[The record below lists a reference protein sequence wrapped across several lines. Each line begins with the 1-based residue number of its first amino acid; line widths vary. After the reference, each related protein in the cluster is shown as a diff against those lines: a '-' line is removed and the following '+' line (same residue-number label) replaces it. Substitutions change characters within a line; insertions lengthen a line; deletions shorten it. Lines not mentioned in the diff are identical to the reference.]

1 MFQTGV
7 GPEPAM
13 RPSGSVA
20 TKPRRASSKSCR
32 SEKGKLSRTPA
43 LASRVADSASLGCA
57 RATRLDAAS
66 VVTST
71 AGVIHL
77 STTGAAIV
85 SSLPIFIF
93 NIRPSR
99 QGYGKL
105 EGAIG
110 RRDMRRIAALADSK
124 VYFTSPRPVTS
135 AARPVGHRHEDQH
148 QGDCGD
154 EAEGTGHAV
163 PLRRHPH
170 AEPFAADRHE
180 PDLPEQEADQ
190 QSRNRD
196 ALDAVERMGVR
207 THVAHQ
213 NERTGPA

>member
-57 RATRLDAAS
+57 RAARLDAAS

-85 SSLPIFIF
+85 SSPPIFIF

-105 EGAIG
+105 EGATG
-110 RRDMRRIAALADSK
+110 RRDMRRIAALAHSK
-124 VYFTSPRPVTS
+124 VYFTPPRPVTS
-135 AARPVGHRHEDQH
+135 AVRPPQRPVGHRHEDQH

-154 EAEGTGHAV
+154 EAEGTGT
-163 PLRRHPH
+163 
-170 AEPFAADRHE
+170 PFHCADIHM
-180 PDLPEQEADQ
+180 PNHSPPID
-190 QSRNRD
+190 
-196 ALDAVERMGVR
+196 
-207 THVAHQ
+207 
-213 NERTGPA
+213 

>member
-1 MFQTGV
+1 MFQTGI

-13 RPSGSVA
+13 RPSGSAA

-57 RATRLDAAS
+57 RAARLDAAS

-85 SSLPIFIF
+85 SSPPIFIF

-110 RRDMRRIAALADSK
+110 RRDTLSQRIVAIIFQGPPGTNGGSVVMPAMGQCRRFEYA
-124 VYFTSPRPVTS
+124 VTLS
-135 AARPVGHRHEDQH
+135 D
-148 QGDCGD
+148 
-154 EAEGTGHAV
+154 
-163 PLRRHPH
+163 
-170 AEPFAADRHE
+170 
-180 PDLPEQEADQ
+180 
-190 QSRNRD
+190 
-196 ALDAVERMGVR
+196 
-207 THVAHQ
+207 
-213 NERTGPA
+213 